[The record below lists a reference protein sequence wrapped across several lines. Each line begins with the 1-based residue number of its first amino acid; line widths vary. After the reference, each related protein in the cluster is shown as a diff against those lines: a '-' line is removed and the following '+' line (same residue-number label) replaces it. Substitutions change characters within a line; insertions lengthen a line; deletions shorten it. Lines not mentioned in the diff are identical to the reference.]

1 MQKKGYYRVPIE
13 EIPNLPGASVI
24 NSGKPMYTSSSAFT
38 EVYPSSKKYSQVFSN
53 GKNYIIDNR
62 LGRNSILNKNWFG
75 KYKLVQRDND
85 VIPLSG
91 KNKGYFPLGDKTF
104 NPYISDN
111 TYTPEQM
118 ENFKNL
124 FISRYGNSR

>member
-1 MQKKGYYRVPIE
+1 
-13 EIPNLPGASVI
+13 
-24 NSGKPMYTSSSAFT
+24 
-38 EVYPSSKKYSQVFSN
+38 VFSN

-62 LGRNSILNKNWFG
+62 LGRNSILSKNWFG

-91 KNKGYFPLGDKTF
+91 ENEGYFPLGDKTF

-124 FISRYGNSR
+124 FISRYGNAR